1 MFDTLDRCFICFVVQ
16 KESPFQNDSPL
27 DSVLRVYSPTS
38 VCRSLEAAAVP
49 NLTSPALLRS
59 QRPAVRSS
67 AGGMSANSPSLA
79 YITIISLCDDF
90 MQSGCDGYLDM

>member
-1 MFDTLDRCFICFVVQ
+1 MTHHPILFWESTLPHQCVVV
-16 KESPFQNDSPL
+16 STIHL
-27 DSVLRVYSPTS
+27 IL
-38 VCRSLEAAAVP
+38 VCLEAAAVP